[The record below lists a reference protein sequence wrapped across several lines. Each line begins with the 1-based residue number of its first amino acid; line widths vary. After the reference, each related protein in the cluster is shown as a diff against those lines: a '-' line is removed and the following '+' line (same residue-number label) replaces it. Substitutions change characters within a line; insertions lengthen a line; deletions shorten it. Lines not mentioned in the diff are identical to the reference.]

1 MAVPPRPIQALSA
14 PALQATPAEA
24 VPLPTFATQASTE
37 PAAPPVPARAP
48 PVATDPAVPAPPL
61 TARPLANPATAAA
74 PQRSAVPSA
83 REAPASPA
91 TGNAL
96 PTSAGPNT
104 PSPTGARDAGARLG
118 QDVATPPSLPASAPR
133 LNLELVR
140 PRGGAISAQGSRGLL
155 PMLPHPPE
163 DNSKLADD
171 IAKAAKPDCRKAYG
185 SLGLAAVVPLALD
198 ALREKG
204 CRW

>member
-1 MAVPPRPIQALSA
+1 M
-14 PALQATPAEA
+14 ATPA
-24 VPLPTFATQASTE
+24 
-37 PAAPPVPARAP
+37 
-48 PVATDPAVPAPPL
+48 
-61 TARPLANPATAAA
+61 
-74 PQRSAVPSA
+74 
-83 REAPASPA
+83 
-91 TGNAL
+91 
-96 PTSAGPNT
+96 
-104 PSPTGARDAGARLG
+104 
-118 QDVATPPSLPASAPR
+118 SLPASAPR

-155 PMLPHPPE
+155 QMLPHPPE

-185 SLGLAAVVPLALD
+185 SLGLAAVVPLVVD